1 MCSVIP
7 HVPVRD
13 DGAAILGPLTVLG
26 WPHVFRGPVR
36 RLFGIE
42 QSLVDLARDVP

>member
-1 MCSVIP
+1 M
-7 HVPVRD
+7 
-13 DGAAILGPLTVLG
+13 GTVTVATWLEDALRPSLAPLG

-42 QSLVDLARDVP
+42 QSLVGLSCDVP